1 MDIVEAWAENERME
15 RLQDYLKRGRKLAG
29 VPLEELRTRWMA
41 LIREWAEN
49 TSSFDHNEE
58 QDIRSEMAA
67 RKVEPPFDLVRDA
80 LNAIKAKA
88 KEHWAEVLQHNPFRA
103 LQFELDLRQSIER
116 FETDSSSLSDLT
128 VCTRHR
134 LSLWN

>member
-1 MDIVEAWAENERME
+1 VRNRRATIPPATAQPSPIGRKTNGWK

-67 RKVEPPFDLVRDA
+67 RKIEPPFDLVRDA

-116 FETDSSSLSDLT
+116 FETDSRRRTS
-128 VCTRHR
+128 
-134 LSLWN
+134 

>member
-15 RLQDYLKRGRKLAG
+15 RLQDYLKRGRKLAD

-41 LIREWAEN
+41 LVREEAEN
-49 TSSFDHNEE
+49 TDSFDHSEE

-80 LNAIKAKA
+80 LDTLKAKA
-88 KEHWAEVLQHNPFRA
+88 KERWADVLQHDPSKA
-103 LQFELDLRQSIER
+103 LQFELELRRKLAR
-116 FETDSSSLSDLT
+116 FEADSRRRTS
-128 VCTRHR
+128 
-134 LSLWN
+134 